1 MKILLVNPPPG
12 ELAMGLRDIARVE
25 PLGLEIIGAA
35 VGDEHDVRLL
45 DMQFDENLNE
55 VLRDFRP
62 DVVGVSGGIVQTYTA
77 RRIVEKTKAFDR
89 SIHTVI
95 GGHHA
100 TLSPDDFCVPAVD
113 VIVLGEGTGP
123 FRELVAAFEEGAPI
137 DDIRGLAIVE
147 QGRLRYTPPRPQ
159 PKSLDH
165 QPLPDRSLTAKYRD
179 RYFYMH
185 ESPVALV
192 QTSMGCTFPCT
203 FCSCRIFTERRF
215 VPASIERIADDLERL
230 DEEFVIF
237 CDDHSFLV
245 PERMARLADLI
256 EERGIKKRYFAYSRV
271 DCVTEHPELFRR
283 WADLGLEVV
292 MAGLEA
298 VDDAHLGSFDKR
310 TEIATNEKA
319 LELLSECG
327 VGVSAGFV
335 IMPDFDAED
344 FERIDAYVEAHPNIV
359 MTELTPFTPLPGTPL
374 YKEVCGDL
382 LTENRELFDLFH
394 FVVPTR
400 LPQEEMYGLLKHYY
414 TRIMWRTIRRL
425 KLFRPKVVFQRH
437 IPTLLGGLVRGMHR
451 LDRAH
456 TSVRRPN

>member
-1 MKILLVNPPPG
+1 MKILLVNPAPG

-25 PLGLEIIGAA
+25 PLGLEIIGAS
-35 VGDEHDVRLL
+35 VSDDHEVLL
-45 DMQFDENLNE
+45 IDMQFDENLHQ

-62 DVVGVSGGIVQTYTA
+62 DIVGVTGGIVQTYTA
-77 RRIVEKTKAFDR
+77 RRIVECAKAFDP

-100 TLSPDDFCVPAVD
+100 SLWPIDFCVPAVD
-113 VIVLGEGTGP
+113 VIVIGEGTGP
-123 FRELVAAFEEGAPI
+123 FRELVAAFENGQSI
-137 DDIRGLAIVE
+137 DHVCGLAIVE
-147 QGRLRYTPPRPQ
+147 QGELRYTPPRPQ
-159 PKSLDH
+159 PRSLEH

-185 ESPVALV
+185 ESPVGLV

-203 FCSCRIFTERRF
+203 FCSCRVFTERRF
-215 VPASIERIADDLERL
+215 VPASLERIVDDLERL

-245 PERMARLADLI
+245 PERMSQLADLI

-271 DCVTEHPELFRR
+271 DVVTAHPELFQR

-298 VDDAHLGSFDKR
+298 VEDAHLGTFNKR
-310 TEIATNEKA
+310 TELSTNEEA
-319 LELLSECG
+319 LELLAKCG

-335 IMPDFDAED
+335 IMPDFGVED
-344 FERIDAYVEAHPNIV
+344 FERIDAYIEAHPNIV

-374 YKEVCGDL
+374 YAEVRDDL

-400 LPQEEMYGLLKHYY
+400 LPQEEMYRLLKHYY
-414 TRIMWRTIRRL
+414 SRIAWRTIRRMRL
-425 KLFRPKVVFQRH
+425 LRPKIIFQRH
-437 IPTLLGGLVRGMHR
+437 IPTLLGGLARGMHR
-451 LDRAH
+451 LDGAH